1 MDLEQVITLGLA
13 LLLAV
18 KYVFFEQAEAES
30 LPSLKG
36 PIISS
41 PTRPGLCC
49 RKDPPAVRPQSNGAP
64 ATSPAS
70 AAVPSTRLLSEGSA
84 APRESGKTSHYSR
97 M

>member
-41 PTRPGLCC
+41 ATSPGLCC
-49 RKDPPAVRPQSNGAP
+49 GRDPAAVRPQSNAAL

-70 AAVPSTRLLSEGSA
+70 AAVSSTRSLSEGSSVR
-84 APRESGKTSHYSR
+84 PESGMTCHYFY

>member
-36 PIISS
+36 PVVSAA
-41 PTRPGLCC
+41 TRLGLRC
-49 RKDPPAVRPQSNGAP
+49 RRDPAAVTPQTNAAP
-64 ATSPAS
+64 ATSPVS
-70 AAVPSTRLLSEGSA
+70 AAVSFTRSLSEGSLA
-84 APRESGKTSHYSR
+84 LRDSGKTCH
-97 M
+97 